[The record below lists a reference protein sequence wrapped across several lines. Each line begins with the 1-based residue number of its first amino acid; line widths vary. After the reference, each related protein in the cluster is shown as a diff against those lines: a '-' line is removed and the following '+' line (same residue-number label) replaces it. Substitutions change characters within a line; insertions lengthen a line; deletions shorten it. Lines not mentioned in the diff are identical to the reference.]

1 MIKRK
6 IIMRTIYY
14 LFTVLLLAGC
24 YKDKGNY
31 EYSNLDAM
39 EISLPF
45 LGYEVG
51 AGMQLIIDPIV
62 KTEIQDSDIDWQWDI
77 EYQSPTDYIRFEKFA
92 EGKKLDY
99 EFSLS
104 PLIPSTGT
112 YHIRLHAKQK
122 STGREFY
129 SPVTS
134 LRITSQYTGLM
145 VLHGDD
151 IQSDIGLLQA
161 AEFRVTEGTMETTL
175 IPDLYSSANNNQ
187 KIPGRGRTVVQTVT
201 AYLYD
206 INGAR
211 VIALTDA
218 GAAWINYADFSNL
231 GDWNSLF
238 MPGVNKGQPE
248 FIIPQGQAVYAVD
261 GGQLFARVNSMYEVF
276 PIPLPAAQG
285 YNLAS
290 PFFEVGGTARV
301 QGFCFEKDTRGF
313 VTCTSISNFYN
324 YSDKIMSG
332 VGQIVTS
339 KNFNLAA
346 MNADLVY
353 VDRGGREGHYM
364 AVMKEDNGK
373 KYLAEIDWTAAAD
386 ADMPYAKYDMQVL
399 PNINDAKFHS
409 FGDNQVAM
417 CYYATASKVYR
428 YTANNGESLAGRSN
442 ELRLQNGGSIVFDG
456 EITMMKILK
465 PNKNP
470 DGPLAVDYHNYNKI
484 MLVAVYKNN
493 QGTLYSLKLDE
504 PTGDVISYTTYN
516 GFNKIYDADIKG
528 L

>member
-1 MIKRK
+1 
-6 IIMRTIYY
+6 MRTIYY
-14 LFTVLLLAGC
+14 ILTVLLLTGC
-24 YKDKGNY
+24 FKDKGNY
-31 EYSNLDAM
+31 KYSELDAM
-39 EISLPF
+39 EISIPF
-45 LGYEVG
+45 PSYEVG
-51 AGMQLIIDPIV
+51 AGMQLAIDPIV
-62 KTEIQDSDIDWQWDI
+62 ETEIPDSDIEWQWDI
-77 EYQSPTDYIRFEKFA
+77 QYQSPTDYIRFEKFA

-99 EFSLS
+99 VFSLS
-104 PLIPSTGT
+104 PLIPSTGI
-112 YHIRLHAKQK
+112 YSIRLHARQK
-122 STGREFY
+122 STDREFY
-129 SPVTS
+129 SPIAT

-151 IQSDIGLLQA
+151 TQSDIGLLQA
-161 AEFRVTEGTMETTL
+161 TDFRITEGITETSV

-187 KIPGRGRTVVQTVT
+187 KIPGKGGTVIQTVT
-201 AYLYD
+201 EYMYD

-218 GAAWINYADFSNL
+218 GSAWINYADFSKV
-231 GDWNSLF
+231 GDWNSMF

-248 FIIPQGQAVYAVD
+248 FIAVQGQAVYAVD
-261 GGQLFARVNSMYEVF
+261 GGQLFGRVNSMYEIF
-276 PIPLPAAQG
+276 PVPLPAAKG

-290 PFFEVGGTARV
+290 PFYEVSASGSV

-313 VTCTSISNFYN
+313 VECNNISNFYN
-324 YSDKIMSG
+324 YADKVMSG

-339 KNFNLAA
+339 KYFNLAA

-353 VDRGGREGHYM
+353 TDKGGREGHYM

-373 KYLAEIDWTAAAD
+373 KYLAEIDWTASSND
-386 ADMPYAKYDMQVL
+386 DMSFARYDMQVL
-399 PNINDAKFHS
+399 PNINDAKFHA

-417 CYYATASKVYR
+417 CYYATDSKVYR
-428 YTANNGESLAGRSN
+428 YTANNGEALAGRYN
-442 ELRLQNGGSIVFDG
+442 ELRLQNGGPIVFDG

-470 DGPLAVDYHNYNKI
+470 DGPLAVDYYNYNKI

-493 QGTLYSLKLDE
+493 QGTIYSLKLDE
-504 PTGDVISYTTYN
+504 PTGDVISYTTYS